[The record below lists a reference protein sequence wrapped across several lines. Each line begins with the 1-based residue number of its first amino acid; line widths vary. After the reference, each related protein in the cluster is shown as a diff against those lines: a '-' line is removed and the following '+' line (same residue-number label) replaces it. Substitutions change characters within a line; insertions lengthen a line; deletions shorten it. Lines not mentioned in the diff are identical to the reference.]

1 MGSRPAQSPWRQG
14 GVSGLNPAP
23 PFRLNSPTRLGYYDS
38 MALRA
43 DGSVVAWGRDA
54 FGMVREAAGLRDIAQ
69 VDAGEDHSLALMA
82 ARTPLVSLAPVHV
95 WGPSGGR
102 ATFSASVRARQPL
115 SLQWFH
121 GEDPVPGATNR
132 ILVLDNLG
140 AEDVGDYH
148 LEVVSADGPAR
159 TALTLLSVA
168 DIPPSIE
175 ELPPRRF
182 AGEDTAMELGARVS
196 GSRPVRMQ
204 WLREGAPIPG
214 GTNAVLRLDPA
225 WVPDSG
231 SYTAQAFNIAG
242 VAEAGPTI
250 LTVFP
255 KTDPAELATGADT
268 SGLEWTTSPESPW
281 TPTGSNTPAPLLSI
295 PTLMAES

>member
-1 MGSRPAQSPWRQG
+1 
-14 GVSGLNPAP
+14 
-23 PFRLNSPTRLGYYDS
+23 
-38 MALRA
+38 
-43 DGSVVAWGRDA
+43 
-54 FGMVREAAGLRDIAQ
+54 
-69 VDAGEDHSLALMA
+69 
-82 ARTPLVSLAPVHV
+82 V

-148 LEVVSADGPAR
+148 LKVVNADGPAQ

-175 ELPPRRF
+175 ELPSRRF
-182 AGEDTAMELGARVS
+182 AGEDTAVELGARVS
-196 GSRPVRMQ
+196 GSRPMHMQ

-214 GTNAVLRLDPA
+214 GTNAILLLDPA
-225 WVPDSG
+225 RVPDSA
-231 SYTAQAFNIAG
+231 SYALQASNVAG
-242 VAEAGPTI
+242 MAEGGPTI

-281 TPTGSNTPAPLLSI
+281 TLVMTGAHDGVDALLSGVVADDLETWVQTTVTGPAMVTWWGHVTSSSTMPPPPVPLLTGLELSSRVE
-295 PTLMAES
+295 PLGEWREVARLGRTFGYVPRTLSVDFGTPHPALDLLVCRGCA